1 MPLTAGNYVLRK
13 LPHITALFWAIKIL
27 ATTLGE
33 TAGDYFS
40 QTLGLGT
47 LHAAVLLIAIFLVAV
62 TIQLR
67 ASRFHPALF
76 WTVVVLTSTA
86 GTTISDFINYTS
98 GLGQATGALILGSG
112 LALVLLIWWRSGQ
125 TLNVENVATLT
136 GEVLFWI
143 AVVFSNSLGTS
154 TGDYLAG
161 GLGLGLR
168 PTALLLTAAMLV
180 LLAAHYFTNINGML
194 LFWIAFIL
202 TRPWGAVVGNI
213 LSKSRDHGG
222 LEWGNAGASAV
233 LIDGLVILVGYQ
245 TLDIRRHP
253 LEPLPLPMN
262 RHTGQPQRP
271 NGKSSPSRQAERC
284 AHVHEVERQ
293 TSLSQAKS
301 FGRHQHWPGAGRRG
315 AALPSARR
323 NHAAAGHLARQHE
336 LRVAPTGDYGPQG
349 VPQQFVC
356 AHSGQIG
363 SSANRFGPDH
373 KDPGRT
379 GLGCARPDRG

>member
-1 MPLTAGNYVLRK
+1 MPLTPGQYVLRK

-47 LHAAVLLIAIFLVAV
+47 LRAAALLLAIFLVAV

-112 LALVLLIWWRSGQ
+112 LALVLLVWWRSGQ

-161 GLGLGLR
+161 RLGLGLR

-233 LIDGLVILVGYQ
+233 LIAGLVVLVGYQ
-245 TLDIRRHP
+245 SLDISRHP
-253 LEPLPLPMN
+253 LEALRSAVGRSP
-262 RHTGQPQRP
+262 R
-271 NGKSSPSRQAERC
+271 PSR
-284 AHVHEVERQ
+284 
-293 TSLSQAKS
+293 
-301 FGRHQHWPGAGRRG
+301 P
-315 AALPSARR
+315 AR
-323 NHAAAGHLARQHE
+323 
-336 LRVAPTGDYGPQG
+336 
-349 VPQQFVC
+349 
-356 AHSGQIG
+356 
-363 SSANRFGPDH
+363 
-373 KDPGRT
+373 
-379 GLGCARPDRG
+379 

>member
-1 MPLTAGNYVLRK
+1 MTLPPGQYVLRK

-47 LHAAVLLIAIFLVAV
+47 LRAAELLIATFLVAV

-98 GLGQATGALILGSG
+98 GLGQATGALILGTG
-112 LALVLLIWWRSGQ
+112 LALVLLVWWRSGQ
-125 TLNVENVATLT
+125 TLNVENVATLS

-161 GLGLGLR
+161 GLGVGLR
-168 PTALLLTAAMLV
+168 PAVLMLTAAMLV
-180 LLAAHYFTNINGML
+180 LLAAHYFTDINGVL

-202 TRPWGAVVGNI
+202 TRPWGAEMGNI
-213 LSKSRDHGG
+213 LSRSHDRGG
-222 LEWGNAGASAV
+222 LGLGNAGASAILIAALV
-233 LIDGLVILVGYQ
+233 LLVGRQ
-245 TLDIRRHP
+245 TLDLRRHP
-253 LEPLPLPMN
+253 LEPLLMPLN

-271 NGKSSPSRQAERC
+271 NG
-284 AHVHEVERQ
+284 EVI
-293 TSLSQAKS
+293 TLT
-301 FGRHQHWPGAGRRG
+301 AG
-315 AALPSARR
+315 
-323 NHAAAGHLARQHE
+323 
-336 LRVAPTGDYGPQG
+336 
-349 VPQQFVC
+349 
-356 AHSGQIG
+356 
-363 SSANRFGPDH
+363 
-373 KDPGRT
+373 
-379 GLGCARPDRG
+379 